1 MEAFIYSTVLTIEQ
15 VYSGRYKL
23 ELPWFQRAY
32 AWGEMHVGRLIKDLF
47 EAMAGPRRRYS
58 LGHMSLGKPGVEPAC
73 SLVDGH
79 QRSISLI
86 MLCAILRDQLAGTPM
101 GDRLHALIEAP
112 DGSGYRLLPQPG
124 VAEFFAAFVQQRGA
138 TLLQPEGDIMD
149 CSPNE
154 RNILANRDHM
164 RTMMNDLAP
173 TPEAL
178 IEFAAFLLERCMLI
192 VDEVADQNEA
202 WALMT
207 REEETGLSPHSS
219 ELAKVTMLT
228 TMPRNEQGQASL
240 LYEQA
245 QALLAADNLFNLLGH
260 IRTLRVR
267 RRSSRPVDRELIQH
281 FELQA
286 TGLPF
291 LKDEL
296 LPRAR
301 AMASLI
307 ARNVGDGP
315 ARTETARSLEML
327 SWLDNQLWMPPALHW
342 LATMGANHAETPLFF
357 ARLDRL
363 AYIMKIASIDPTDQE
378 TRFLQL
384 LESIDKKLEVERMQ
398 PLAIGKKLLSSA
410 LANLRSKTF
419 YAKRFHA
426 LVLRRI
432 SCVMAPHS
440 DLGPVDG
447 QKVTVEHVLPR
458 KPEAGQQWLKDFKN
472 LAGVAD
478 YCNRIGNLAFL
489 TLEINNIAG
498 NQDFVV
504 KRLILAQCATTFV
517 LSKHASDE
525 ARWTQETIERRGEE
539 LIANLLRPWQLFA

>member
-1 MEAFIYSTVLTIEQ
+1 MEAFIYSTVLTIEE

-47 EAMAGPRRRYS
+47 EDMAGPRRRYS
-58 LGHMSLGKPGVEPAC
+58 LGHMTLGKPGTEPAC

-79 QRSISLI
+79 QRSISLT
-86 MLCAILRDQLAGTPM
+86 MLSAILRDQLAGTPM

-112 DGSGYRLLPQPG
+112 DSSGYRLLPQPG

-164 RTMMNDLAP
+164 RTMINDLAP
-173 TPEAL
+173 TPQAL
-178 IEFAAFLLERCMLI
+178 IEFATFLLERCMLI

-228 TMPRNEQGQASL
+228 AMPRNEQGQASL

-245 QALLAADNLFNLLGH
+245 QAMLVADNLSNLLSH
-260 IRTLRVR
+260 IRTLKVR
-267 RRSSRPVDRELIQH
+267 KRSSKPVDRELIQH
-281 FELQA
+281 FELQT

-291 LKDEL
+291 IKDEL
-296 LPRAR
+296 LPRAE

-307 ARNVGDGP
+307 ARNVGEGA
-315 ARTETARSLEML
+315 ARAETARSLETL
-327 SWLDNQLWMPPALHW
+327 SWLDNQLWMPAALHW
-342 LATMGANHAETPLFF
+342 LATMGADHAETPLFF

-384 LESIDKKLEVERMQ
+384 LESIDKELDVERMQ
-398 PLAIGKKLLSSA
+398 PLAIGKKLLSNA

-432 SCVMAPHS
+432 SCNLPAGS
-440 DLGPVDG
+440 DPGPVDG

-458 KPEAGQQWLKDFKN
+458 KPEAGQQWLKDFTN

-489 TLEINNIAG
+489 TLEINNIVG

-504 KRLILAQCATTFV
+504 KRLILAQSATTFV
-517 LSKHASDE
+517 LSQRDGSTISDG
-525 ARWTQETIERRGEE
+525 AMSGIS
-539 LIANLLRPWQLFA
+539 A